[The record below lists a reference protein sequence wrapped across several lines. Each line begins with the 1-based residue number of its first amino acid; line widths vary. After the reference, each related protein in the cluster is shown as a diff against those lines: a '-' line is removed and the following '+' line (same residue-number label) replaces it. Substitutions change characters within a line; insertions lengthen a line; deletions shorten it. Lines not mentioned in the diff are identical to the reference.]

1 MIKRFRASVAAAA
14 CVGLVAWA
22 SAGLAET
29 AASAEDISTAR
40 TLAKDGVALQESGD
54 CAGAVEKYQKAE
66 ALYHTPSVL
75 TRLGECQIKLGKL
88 VAGSESLQRVVREQL
103 PANAP
108 APFVQAQAH
117 AKELLDA
124 TLPRIGKLKLHVDA
138 PEGAQ
143 LTLKI
148 DGQTVS
154 TASLDTDRAADPGP
168 HVVEVSGPGLVTA
181 KGSVEVGEGLRA
193 TLSLKIE
200 RETAKVKPKSKDA
213 TDTDADEP
221 ATEPTR
227 KPKHVEAVKPDDDED
242 EPVRKKRKRAAA
254 EPEGPSRVAPIVMFV
269 TAGVGIG
276 VGTIFGLRASGKK
289 SDLDAVCVNKA
300 CPPSADGDISTM
312 KNSATISTIGFGVGI
327 AALAV
332 GTFLWITG
340 GSSEKSDKSAHAY
353 VEPMIGLGFIGV
365 RGAL

>member
-1 MIKRFRASVAAAA
+1 MIKRLRASVAAAA

-22 SAGLAET
+22 STGLAET
-29 AASAEDISTAR
+29 TASAEDISTAR
-40 TLAKDGVALQESGD
+40 TLAKEGVALQDSGD
-54 CAGAVEKYQKAE
+54 CVGALGKYEKAE
-66 ALYHTPSVL
+66 AIYHTPSVL

-108 APFVQAQAH
+108 PAFVQAQAH

-148 DGQTVS
+148 DGAVVS
-154 TASLDTDRAADPGP
+154 TASLDTDRAADPGA

-181 KGSVEVGEGLRA
+181 KGNVEVGEGLRA
-193 TLSLKIE
+193 TLSLKIT
-200 RETAKVKPKSKDA
+200 RESSTTKPKTKA
-213 TDTDADEP
+213 PDEP
-221 ATEPTR
+221 DEPETTPAK
-227 KPKHVEAVKPDDDED
+227 KPKHVDEVKPDDDDD
-242 EPVRKKRKRAAA
+242 EEPTRTKRKRHVE
-254 EPEGPSRVAPIVMFV
+254 EPAGPSRVAPIVMFV

-276 VGTIFGLRASGKK
+276 VGTVFGLRASGLKG
-289 SDLDAVCVNKA
+289 DLDKVCLNKE
-300 CPPSADGDISTM
+300 CPPSASGNIDSM
-312 KNSATISTIGFGVGI
+312 KSSATISTIGFGVGI

-340 GSSEKSDKSAHAY
+340 GSSESSKPAHAY
-353 VEPMIGLGFIGV
+353 VEPMIGFGFIGV

>member
-1 MIKRFRASVAAAA
+1 MIKRLRASAAAAA

-40 TLAKDGVALQESGD
+40 SLAKEGVALQDSGD
-54 CAGAVEKYQKAE
+54 CAAAVAKYQKAE
-66 ALYHTPSVL
+66 AIYHTPSVL

-108 APFVQAQAH
+108 PAFVQAQAH

-138 PEGAQ
+138 PEGAE

-148 DGQTVS
+148 DGAVVS

-168 HVVEVSGPGLVTA
+168 HVVEVSGPGLVTT
-181 KGSVEVGEGLRA
+181 KGNVEVGEGLRA
-193 TLSLKIE
+193 TLSLKVV
-200 RETAKVKPKSKDA
+200 RETGKAKPPKEP
-213 TDTDADEP
+213 DEP
-221 ATEPTR
+221 ETTPTPK
-227 KPKHVEAVKPDDDED
+227 KPKHVDEVKPDDDD
-242 EPVRKKRKRAAA
+242 EEPARKKPKRHVE
-254 EPEGPSRVAPIVMFV
+254 EPAGPSRVAPIVMFV
-269 TAGVGIG
+269 TGGVAIG
-276 VGTIFGLRASGKK
+276 VGTVFGLRASGLKG
-289 SDLDAVCVNKA
+289 DLDKACVNKE
-300 CPPSADGDISTM
+300 CPPSSQGNIDSM
-312 KNSATISTIGFGVGI
+312 KSSATISTVGFGVGI

-332 GTFLWITG
+332 GTFLWIS
-340 GSSEKSDKSAHAY
+340 GSSSESSKPAHAY
-353 VEPMIGLGFIGV
+353 VEPMIGFGFIGV